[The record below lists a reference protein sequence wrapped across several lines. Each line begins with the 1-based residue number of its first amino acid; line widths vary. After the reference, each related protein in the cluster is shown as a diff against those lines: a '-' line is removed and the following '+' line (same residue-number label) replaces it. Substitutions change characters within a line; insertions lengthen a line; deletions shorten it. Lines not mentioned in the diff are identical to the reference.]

1 MKMKNMKKLLLALLC
16 IAPLFA
22 VGCED
27 LLNDKYMTAEKKQ
40 HGIIY
45 ILPGI
50 QGVDSHYTNIR
61 DGLIGSGINC
71 AIKIHPWG
79 CQIPGINLMVNETDV
94 TGDREWGGKI
104 AQEIMMYQR
113 EYPGRP
119 VYIIGQSGGAGVAV
133 FTAEHLA
140 DGGAAIQGLVLL
152 DGSVS
157 SVYDLSTALRA
168 CQKGIVNFYNP
179 DDVVLLQAG
188 TAMWGNVDGGHGDS
202 AGRVGFSGNFGRL
215 YQVEISKD
223 MIDDFAD
230 PHFADCSKA
239 FSAQYISPWIIDME
253 WPPGHMHAPKKR

>member
-1 MKMKNMKKLLLALLC
+1 MKKLMLVLLC
-16 IAPLFA
+16 TAAIFA

-27 LLNDKYMTAEKKQ
+27 TLNAKYTTPELKQ
-40 HGIIY
+40 QGIIY

-50 QGVDSHYTNIR
+50 QGVDSHYTNVR
-61 DGLIGSGINC
+61 AGLMGAGINC
-71 AIKIHPWG
+71 AIMIHPWG
-79 CQIPGINLMVNETDV
+79 CQIPGINLIVNETDV

-104 AQEIMMYQR
+104 AQDIKLYQ
-113 EYPGRP
+113 EQYPGKP

-140 DGGAAIQGLVLL
+140 DNGLAISGLVLL

-157 SVYDLSTALRA
+157 SDYDLSSALRA

-179 DDVVLLQAG
+179 KDVVLLQAG

-215 YQVEISKD
+215 YQVEINQD
-223 MIDDFAD
+223 MVDDFAD

-239 FSAQYISPWIIDME
+239 FSAQYLSPWIIDID
-253 WPPGHMHAPKKR
+253 WPPGGMHAPKKR